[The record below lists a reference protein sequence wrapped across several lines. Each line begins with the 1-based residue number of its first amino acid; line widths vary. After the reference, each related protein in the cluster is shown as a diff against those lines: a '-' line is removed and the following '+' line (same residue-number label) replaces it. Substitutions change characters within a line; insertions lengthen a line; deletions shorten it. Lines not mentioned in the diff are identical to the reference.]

1 MALEHVGQDLAGIVQ
16 RLHEVLSR
24 EGRSVLAAYLFGSTA
39 RGAAREHSDLD
50 VAVLLAETP
59 HTLGERFGLESRLEE
74 RLRRIVEVV
83 VLNDAPPD
91 LVHRIL
97 RDGRLVLES
106 DKAARVRFEVS
117 ARNAY
122 FDVLPT
128 LERYR
133 KPRQARGRAH
143 D

>member
-1 MALEHVGQDLAGIVQ
+1 MALQQTGHDLAGIEQ
-16 RLHEVLSR
+16 MLHEALAR
-24 EGRSVLAAYLFGSTA
+24 EGRSILAAYLFGSTA
-39 RGAAREHSDLD
+39 RGTARGHSDID

-74 RLRRIVEVV
+74 RLRRILQVV
-83 VLNDAPPD
+83 ILNGAPPD

-122 FDVLPT
+122 FDVLPA

-133 KPRQARGRAH
+133 RPRQVGGTSP
-143 D
+143 

>member
-1 MALEHVGQDLAGIVQ
+1 MQ
-16 RLHEVLSR
+16 
-24 EGRSVLAAYLFGSTA
+24 
-39 RGAAREHSDLD
+39 
-50 VAVLLAETP
+50 
-59 HTLGERFGLESRLEE
+59 
-74 RLRRIVEVV
+74 VV

-117 ARNAY
+117 TRNAY
-122 FDVLPT
+122 FDVLPA

-133 KPRQARGRAH
+133 RPRQVCGTSP
-143 D
+143 